1 MANASLLAPAL
12 PRARRFQHLLLDLVV
27 GVLQLGCGSGL
38 LRIIKPTVPYEVQYD
53 CMLRVSREKDVFH

>member
-1 MANASLLAPAL
+1 MPHLLAHASP
-12 PRARRFQHLLLDLVV
+12 PVQRFQHLLLDLVV

-53 CMLRVSREKDVFH
+53 CMLRVSGERDMFHW